1 MKIKATRVD
10 LANLPPLTAQ
20 QLAELQSLA
29 GLPDSAIDVSDIPP
43 LTADFWQHAVRSP
56 FYRPTKTAT
65 TVRIDSD
72 VLLWIK
78 AKGKGY
84 QTRIN
89 AILRKTM
96 IEEIKKAR
104 P

>member
-1 MKIKATRVD
+1 MRTKTTRVD
-10 LANLPPLTAQ
+10 LTNPSPRTAQ
-20 QLAELQSLA
+20 QQAELQTLA
-29 GLPDSAIDVSDIPP
+29 ELPDSAIDVSDIPP
-43 LTADFWQHAVRSP
+43 LTAEFWQHAVRNP

-96 IEEIKKAR
+96 IDEIKKAR

>member
-1 MKIKATRVD
+1 MKMKKTVVD
-10 LANLPPLTAQ
+10 LANLPPLTARQ
-20 QLAELQSLA
+20 QAELQTLA
-29 GLPDSAIDVSDIPP
+29 GLPDGTIDVGDIPP
-43 LTADFWQHAVRSP
+43 LDAEFWQHAVRSP

-72 VLLWIK
+72 VLLWLK

-96 IEEIKKAR
+96 IEEIKKAH